1 MDKKNDK
8 DSLLEKKDL
17 MTTASVTDPLK
28 RDLLILPVNLN
39 FGKIRCGVEYEQVVR
54 VKNEDPLPQ
63 RVNIRQ
69 PKKPFIIVK
78 QAELGAVIL

>member
-8 DSLLEKKDL
+8 EALLEKKDL

-28 RDLLILPVNLN
+28 RDLLVNPVNVD
-39 FGKIRCGVEYEQVVR
+39 FGPIKCGVEYEKIVR
-54 VKNEDPLPQ
+54 IKNEDPLPQ

-78 QAELGAVIL
+78 QAELGAVI